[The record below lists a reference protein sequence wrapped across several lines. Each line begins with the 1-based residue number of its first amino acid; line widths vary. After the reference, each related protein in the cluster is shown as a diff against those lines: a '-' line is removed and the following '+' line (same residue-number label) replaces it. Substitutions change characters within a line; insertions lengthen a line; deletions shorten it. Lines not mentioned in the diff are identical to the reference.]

1 MKKDIFQ
8 SNNII
13 VEVRTHN
20 SDFVDFWIQAGQAGF
35 IVNLEDLSTMHELIG
50 LIIEDFRGDQ

>member
-20 SDFVDFWIQAGQAGF
+20 SGFVDFWIQAGQAGF
-35 IVNLEDLSTMHELIG
+35 IVNLEDLSNMCELIG
-50 LIIEDFRGDQ
+50 LIIEDFEEGQ